1 MSQKTYLTLLTDPL
15 TSMTHKSR
23 CSSVVEHFLGREEV
37 VSSILTNG
45 SSNGSVEKIS
55 SDGNDEDP
63 DSYRMRL
70 QQTMIVVVTA
80 GFIIRKQ

>member
-1 MSQKTYLTLLTDPL
+1 MASSSLVFRSEKSQRSNKLMSQMAYLTLLTDPL

-45 SSNGSVEKIS
+45 SNSG
-55 SDGNDEDP
+55 P
-63 DSYRMRL
+63 DDKVDYP
-70 QQTMIVVVTA
+70 
-80 GFIIRKQ
+80 GRK